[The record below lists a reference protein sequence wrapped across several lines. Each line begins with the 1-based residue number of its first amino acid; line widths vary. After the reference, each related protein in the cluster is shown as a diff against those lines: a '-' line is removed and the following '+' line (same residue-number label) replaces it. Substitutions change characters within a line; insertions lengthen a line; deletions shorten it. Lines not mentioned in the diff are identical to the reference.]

1 METAELKSALRARH
15 WAARRAMDPR
25 EREAAGERIAAHGLS
40 WAQTQVP
47 PGGTLTAYL
56 GVGAEP
62 PTLALLE
69 ALHGDGLRVLLPVC
83 LPERGLGWVEWRPGI
98 AFVRSRYAPVQEPDG
113 PLIVTD
119 DVVAGEAEG
128 GRAPLGAILLPA
140 TALDAVGRRLGQG
153 GGYYDRF
160 LGRLEALGVRV
171 PTAAVVYDAELL
183 AEGGVPDEPLDR
195 RVGTAVTPSGAVALG
210 GAAP

>member
-1 METAELKSALRARH
+1 
-15 WAARRAMDPR
+15 MDPD
-25 EREAAGERIAAHGLS
+25 EREAAGDRIAAHGLS
-40 WAQTQVP
+40 WARAHVP

-69 ALHGDGLRVLLPVC
+69 ALHGDGFRVLLPVC

-98 AFVRSRYAPVQEPDG
+98 AFVRSRYAPVQEPEG

-119 DVVAGEAEG
+119 DVVAGEASG
-128 GRAPLGAILLPA
+128 GRQALAAVVLPA
-140 TALDAVGRRLGQG
+140 TALDTVGRRLGQG

-160 LGRLEALGVRV
+160 LSRLDALGVRV
-171 PTAAVVYDAELL
+171 PTAAVVYDGELL

-195 RVGTAVTPSGAVALG
+195 RVGTALTPSGAVTLG
-210 GAAP
+210 GTSR